1 MGRGGVVMPQTLH
14 GLPSISWQSILAK
27 GKCHLEWAF
36 IAPAKMQIKTI
47 VTENWRVHSWSV
59 VFSSLCGRLYSNHA
73 ADQPEVIQPF
83 RFPWLRSVSLSP
95 GLGQAPLM
103 QLTHKQPTQMSSDW
117 TYCIPTLRGPTVL
130 DSLWRRPQV
139 LPSGTFLLPCGD
151 GSQELADTSARPL
164 SLQAPTTTVLVR
176 KCGHTWRS
184 AERMEKWLSCLHRT
198 SEAGISTAERQ
209 ARCETPLSVPPDEA
223 KLAFECTVY

>member
-1 MGRGGVVMPQTLH
+1 MGRGGVVMPQTPH

-36 IAPAKMQIKTI
+36 IALAKTQIKTI

-83 RFPWLRSVSLSP
+83 GFPWLRSISLSP

-103 QLTHKQPTQMSSDW
+103 QLTHRQPTQMSSDW
-117 TYCIPTLRGPTVL
+117 TYCIPTLRRPTVL
-130 DSLWRRPQV
+130 DSLWGRQRYT
-139 LPSGTFLLPCGD
+139 PSSSLWHH
-151 GSQELADTSARPL
+151 SAAL
-164 SLQAPTTTVLVR
+164 
-176 KCGHTWRS
+176 WW
-184 AERMEKWLSCLHRT
+184 WLSGAGRHHWVYRHR
-198 SEAGISTAERQ
+198 
-209 ARCETPLSVPPDEA
+209 PPQFSWENVDTHGG
-223 KLAFECTVY
+223 LQRGWRND